1 MLRPRRGSNLRH
13 GERREEPEFR
23 FVFVGRI
30 HRYFARDVWER
41 DVAELPFW
49 RAGLIRSARIAYLT
63 LHGFTRDN
71 CMFRA
76 SALTF
81 TTVLSLVPLLAFAFS
96 AAKGFGLFEKLRS
109 DVIAPFIEQTF
120 PPSEE
125 GAGVRT
131 AIDEILN
138 FVEST
143 NFTTLGTA
151 GLLILMYTVI
161 RLLGTIEGSF
171 NEIWGVR
178 RSRSFVRKVSDY
190 LSMVT
195 IAPIILV
202 TATVII
208 GAQQSNQVMAFLR
221 EKLLLGDFIDFLLGF
236 TRYFAMWIGF
246 GFAYLAMPN
255 TRTRLRSSVLG
266 GVVAGSLWVGLQVVH
281 VRFQIGMANYNAIYS
296 SFAALP
302 IFLVWLYACWVIVL
316 FGAELAHAHQ
326 AEPEYRELIL
336 TRTSDHAFKEL
347 VALRA
352 MTRIARTFLAGDPAM
367 SPEDVAEK
375 LGLPARSL
383 DEVVERLVAHGLLAY
398 SETDGGEVLLPARDL
413 DLIRVKTILD
423 ALKGTTGLVE
433 FPARD
438 GADQHIDGVL
448 VSLDREF
455 EASAS
460 NKSLRELADE
470 VRAENS

>member
-1 MLRPRRGSNLRH
+1 MAVTAFLQGSLIAP
-13 GERREEPEFR
+13 GSEEAAMAGAEAAGSAGIGLG
-23 FVFVGRI
+23 GR
-30 HRYFARDVWER
+30 
-41 DVAELPFW
+41 
-49 RAGLIRSARIAYLT
+49 
-63 LHGFTRDN
+63 
-71 CMFRA
+71 
-76 SALTF
+76 
-81 TTVLSLVPLLAFAFS
+81 VLPLLAVW
-96 AAKGFGLFEKLRS
+96 FGL
-109 DVIAPFIEQTF
+109 
-120 PPSEE
+120 
-125 GAGVRT
+125 
-131 AIDEILN
+131 
-138 FVEST
+138 
-143 NFTTLGTA
+143 
-151 GLLILMYTVI
+151 
-161 RLLGTIEGSF
+161 
-171 NEIWGVR
+171 
-178 RSRSFVRKVSDY
+178 SFVY
-190 LSMVT
+190 MTL
-195 IAPIILV
+195 
-202 TATVII
+202 
-208 GAQQSNQVMAFLR
+208 
-221 EKLLLGDFIDFLLGF
+221 
-236 TRYFAMWIGF
+236 
-246 GFAYLAMPN
+246 PN
-255 TRTRLRSSVLG
+255 TRVRLPAGLVG
-266 GVVAGSLWVGLQVVH
+266 GIVAGTVWQVI
-281 VRFQIGMANYNAIYS
+281 QILHLEGQVQLARYNAIYS

-326 AEPEYRELIL
+326 SEPEYRELIL

-448 VSLDREF
+448 MSLDREF

-470 VRAENS
+470 VRLENS